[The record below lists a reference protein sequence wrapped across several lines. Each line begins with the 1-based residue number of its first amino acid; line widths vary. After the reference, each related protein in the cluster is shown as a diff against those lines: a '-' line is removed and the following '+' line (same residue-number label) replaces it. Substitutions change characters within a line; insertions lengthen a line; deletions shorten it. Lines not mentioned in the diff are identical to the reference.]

1 MGNLLILL
9 ALLFL
14 YLIIQSKLSNS
25 NQNNSEKDESQDE
38 DKKKKKPLFSETI
51 GIFEGIKEGYAD
63 AKKIIKEADQKN
75 EPEEEAETLNQQ
87 EDLELTVTFNGK
99 EDKDIID
106 SLNEMTNVSEY
117 IKKLVRNDLD
127 K

>member
-1 MGNLLILL
+1 MGNVLILL

-14 YLIIQSKLSNS
+14 YLIIQSKISKS
-25 NQNNSEKDESQDE
+25 NQNDAEEDELHDE

-51 GIFEGIKEGYAD
+51 GIFEGIKEGYED
-63 AKKIIKEADQKN
+63 AKKIIKEADQNN
-75 EPEEEAETLNQQ
+75 EVEEEADALNQQ
-87 EDLELTVTFNGK
+87 EDLELTVIFNGK

-106 SLNEMTNVSEY
+106 SLNEMTDVSEY